1 MMGKK
6 RSYLRGISLE
16 QGYNVSFLPPK
27 KKKSTAQAQI
37 QGNWIIKFYM
47 KRGNFN

>member
-1 MMGKK
+1 MMEKK
-6 RSYLRGISLE
+6 CSYLRGISLE
-16 QGYNVSFLPPK
+16 QGYNVSSLQK